1 MSASLLEKARILIKA
16 IKTVKNWHLYVALY
30 LNLVKK
36 EYAVLE
42 TRNDIKIKI
51 RVSSTDLM
59 AFTHVWLLHEY
70 DKLGFEIRDTDIVID
85 VGAHIGLFAL
95 FSSQFCRSGKIYC
108 FEPVKENF
116 DLLEANLEINN
127 IRNVIAVNAAIST
140 NTGVVTIYLN
150 EDESGHSMHIIGSKQ
165 IQAKSLS
172 LQDVFISNKLEKCD
186 YLKIDCEGE
195 EYKII
200 DSLSTEYFDKI
211 NKMCIEYHFADTEP
225 QLLQDMIKKL
235 RSLYTIDT
243 RNILPSIGFL
253 YAKKRQSMVF

>member
-16 IKTVKNWHLYVALY
+16 IKTIKNWHLYVALY
-30 LNLVKK
+30 LNLVKN
-36 EYAVLE
+36 EHIILE
-42 TRNDIKIKI
+42 TRNGVKIKL
-51 RVSSTDLM
+51 RVNSTDLM

-70 DKLGFEIRDTDIVID
+70 GKPGFEIRDADIVID

-95 FSSQFCRSGKIYC
+95 FSSQFCKNGKIYC

-116 DLLEANLEINN
+116 DLLEMNLEINN
-127 IRNVIAVNAAIST
+127 IRNVVATNAAVST
-140 NTGVVTIYLN
+140 NTGIVTIYLN
-150 EDESGHSMHIIGSKQ
+150 EDESGHSMHVTGSKQ

-172 LQDVFISNKLEKCD
+172 LQDVFVSNKLERCD
-186 YLKIDCEGE
+186 FLKIDCEGE

-200 DSLSTEYFDKI
+200 DSLSTQYFDKI
-211 NKMCIEYHFADTEP
+211 NKMCIEYHFADTRP

-235 RSLYTIDT
+235 RLSSYIVDI

-253 YAKKRQSMVF
+253 YAKKR